1 MTTTTMAAKTSKAA
15 KCPSITPVARKD
27 AKGQPLRYG
36 TCPECGGY
44 LAILNS
50 GFFRTHKP
58 VMKPGNPQIAIN
70 VANAKAG
77 K

>member
-1 MTTTTMAAKTSKAA
+1 MTATTG
-15 KCPSITPVARKD
+15 KCPSVTPISRTD
-27 AKGQPLRYG
+27 AQGRPLRYG

-70 VANAKAG
+70 IENAKL

>member
-1 MTTTTMAAKTSKAA
+1 MSNTTG
-15 KCPSITPVARKD
+15 KCSSVTPVARKD
-27 AKGQPLRYG
+27 ANGQPLRYG

-58 VMKPGNPQIAIN
+58 VMKPGNPRIAEN
-70 VANAKAG
+70 VAKAKAEAG
-77 K
+77 I

>member
-1 MTTTTMAAKTSKAA
+1 MTSTPASK
-15 KCPSITPVARKD
+15 CSSVTPVARKD

-44 LAILNS
+44 LAILTS

-58 VMKPGNPQIAIN
+58 VMKPGNPRIAAN
-70 VANAKAG
+70 VNAAKADAG
-77 K
+77 IK

>member
-1 MTTTTMAAKTSKAA
+1 MITMTMAAKDTKSA
-15 KCPSITPVARKD
+15 KCPSVTPVSRKD

-50 GFFRTHKP
+50 GFFRSHKP